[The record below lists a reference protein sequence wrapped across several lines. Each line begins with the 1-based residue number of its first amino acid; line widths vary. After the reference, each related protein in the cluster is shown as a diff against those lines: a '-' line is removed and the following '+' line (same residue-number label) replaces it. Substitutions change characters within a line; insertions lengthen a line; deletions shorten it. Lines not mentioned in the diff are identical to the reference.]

1 MVVLR
6 RKFMVIFDKSIGWIL
21 LLLIWQAVVSF
32 GIVDRA
38 YLSSPVQVAA
48 AIYQFFA
55 SGEIWG
61 NLISSLQRSLTGFL
75 LAIVIGIALGVT
87 LGWFRRLEAIVDPV
101 LQFFRQMSS
110 FALFPVFILF
120 LGIGELSKD
129 AIIFWSAFW
138 PILLNTINGV
148 ENVEKLLI
156 NSAIS
161 MGASQFYIFR
171 KVVVPASIP
180 RILTGI
186 RLGGAYSIT
195 ALVAAEMIG
204 APSGLGIF
212 VLTAQQTFH
221 IPSMYGGIVILALLG
236 LAINFIITIIEKRL
250 TGWKKG
256 LSH

>member
-1 MVVLR
+1 
-6 RKFMVIFDKSIGWIL
+6 MVIFDKSIGWIL